1 MSFFYVEMMVCL
13 KMDPEKI
20 WKWENKEKKSSQRE
34 CLIKYE
40 GIIVELGIRNRNS
53 VFRRTLLDMNP

>member
-1 MSFFYVEMMVCL
+1 MMVCL